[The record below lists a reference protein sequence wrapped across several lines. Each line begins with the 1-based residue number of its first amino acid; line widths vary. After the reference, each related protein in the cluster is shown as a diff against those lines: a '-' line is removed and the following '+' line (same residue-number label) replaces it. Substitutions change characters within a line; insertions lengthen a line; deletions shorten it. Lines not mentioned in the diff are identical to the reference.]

1 MLNRVTV
8 LNTGST
14 LHMNFD
20 GRGIWRA
27 SRLTVVG
34 SLVLLLIC
42 ATRSSVA
49 QEKSEAAKERPKI
62 LMMHPLFVSPGLDSL
77 VIVRG
82 LRMDEITSVQLAGLV
97 PSPEVTIVKKEKS
110 GPPDRVEASVVGDTL
125 TEVRFTLS
133 ADFSGSTVPVTVTS
147 EAGTSAAFEL
157 LVLGQDQI
165 IAEVEPNDSLRKAQS
180 ITAGKLISGQIGQA
194 RDVDVYEFNAETGQT
209 VVAEVMAARH
219 GSPLD
224 AQLTLFDSSGQ
235 IVTIADDAE
244 KNPDPRLETTLS
256 GSGPW
261 RLVLL
266 DATDRGNS
274 LNSYLLKLTVR

>member
-1 MLNRVTV
+1 M
-8 LNTGST
+8 
-14 LHMNFD
+14 
-20 GRGIWRA
+20 
-27 SRLTVVG
+27 
-34 SLVLLLIC
+34 
-42 ATRSSVA
+42 
-49 QEKSEAAKERPKI
+49 
-62 LMMHPLFVSPGLDSL
+62 
-77 VIVRG
+77 
-82 LRMDEITSVQLAGLV
+82 
-97 PSPEVTIVKKEKS
+97 
-110 GPPDRVEASVVGDTL
+110 
-125 TEVRFTLS
+125 
-133 ADFSGSTVPVTVTS
+133 PVTVTS

-165 IAEVEPNDSLRKAQS
+165 IAEAEPNDSLRKAQS

-194 RDVDVYEFNAETGQT
+194 RDVEVYEFNAETGQT
-209 VVAEVMAARH
+209 VVAEVMAARY

-235 IVTIADDAE
+235 IVTIADDSE